1 MAISNEKLLKE
12 FGKNLKKLRLAKGLS
27 TRKFANEA
35 DIAHSAVARLEDG
48 LSNPTLT
55 TLIKI
60 SEGLGVDLDKL
71 VPRK

>member
-1 MAISNEKLLKE
+1 MSSNEKLLRE

-27 TRKFANEA
+27 TRKFALEA
-35 DIAHSAVARLEDG
+35 DIAHSAVAKLEDG

-60 SEGLGVDLDKL
+60 ANALEVDVEELLSNK
-71 VPRK
+71 